1 MTHPAP
7 TGGDERPDPFAVD
20 VTPPPAT
27 PPAAAYDSTELLE
40 STPAYDSTESLESTP
55 AYDSTELLESTPAYD
70 SLAQETALTPA
81 EDPALTPETDY
92 ALAPNPGAAGPLAQV
107 KAFATDKPAVF
118 LGLALAAG
126 WLVGKIF
133 SSSDDDD

>member
-7 TGGDERPDPFAVD
+7 TGGDERPDPFAVNE
-20 VTPPPAT
+20 TPPPAT

-40 STPAYDSTESLESTP
+40 P
-55 AYDSTELLESTPAYD
+55 TPAYD
-70 SLAQETALTPA
+70 SLAQETALSTA
-81 EDPALTPETDY
+81 DTEDKALTPETDY
-92 ALAPNPGAAGPLAQV
+92 ALAPNPGSSGPLGLV
-107 KAFATDKPAVF
+107 KTFATDKPAVF

>member
-20 VTPPPAT
+20 ETPPPAT

-40 STPAYDSTESLESTP
+40 P
-55 AYDSTELLESTPAYD
+55 TPAYD
-70 SLAQETALTPA
+70 SLAQETALSTTDT
-81 EDPALTPETDY
+81 EDKALTPETDY
-92 ALAPNPGAAGPLAQV
+92 ALAPNPGQSGPLGLV
-107 KAFATDKPAVF
+107 KTFATDKPAVF
-118 LGLALAAG
+118 VGLALAAG

>member
-7 TGGDERPDPFAVD
+7 TGGDERPDPFAVTE
-20 VTPPPAT
+20 TPPLAT

-40 STPAYDSTESLESTP
+40 P
-55 AYDSTELLESTPAYD
+55 TPAYD
-70 SLAQETALTPA
+70 SLAQETAVSAPA
-81 EDPALTPETDY
+81 TEDLAPEADY
-92 ALAPNPGAAGPLAQV
+92 GLAPNPGTAGPLGQV
-107 KAFATDKPAVF
+107 KAFAADKPAVF

-133 SSSDDDD
+133 SSDDDD

>member
-7 TGGDERPDPFAVD
+7 TGGERPDPFAVD
-20 VTPPPAT
+20 ETPPAAT

-40 STPAYDSTESLESTP
+40 P
-55 AYDSTELLESTPAYD
+55 TPAYD
-70 SLAQETALTPA
+70 SLAQETGLSAP

-92 ALAPNPGAAGPLAQV
+92 ALAPNPGQSGPLAQV
-107 KAFATDKPAVF
+107 KTFATDKPAVF

-133 SSSDDDD
+133 SSSDDSSD